1 MSRKL
6 VRIFNDFSQT
16 FSYDETL
23 ALKTQLK
30 TTKDFP
36 ENELREIKF
45 LIPADEKLDR
55 LRLLV
60 ILSPIL
66 IATFDSSSDELSFFR
81 KQIDKSSFPYGLYP
95 NFFTFNE
102 EKYRDFYKNNPI
114 LEDIYLGEDKFI
126 TFTINPL
133 KDDYI
138 LALDFL
144 LEKLIL
150 EKENSSKLLAYF
162 QEIRDDIVINGRRSI
177 LANGIQAFYLSKYV
191 LVRDLILFEGLM
203 ERYEEEVSYLRP
215 IYDRINTLKRANE

>member
-6 VRIFNDFSQT
+6 VKIFNSFSQN

-23 ALKTQLK
+23 ELRTQLK
-30 TTKDFP
+30 TMKNFP
-36 ENELREIKF
+36 ENELREIQF

-66 IATFDSSSDELSFFR
+66 IATFDSSSKELSFFR
-81 KQIDKSSFPYGLYP
+81 KQIAKSSFPYGLYP

-102 EKYRDFYKNNPI
+102 ENYRDFYKNNPI
-114 LEDIYLGEDKFI
+114 LEDIYLGEDRFI
-126 TFTINPL
+126 TFAINPL

-150 EKENSSKLLAYF
+150 DKENSSKLLAYF

-191 LVRDLILFEGLM
+191 LVWDLILFEGLM
-203 ERYEEEVSYLRP
+203 EKYKEEISYLRP
-215 IYDRINTLKRANE
+215 IYDRVSILKRADE